1 MELFRQHPGPID
13 TATAFA
19 GYEIARHRLP
29 AAVSPASTRRARHLG
44 DLVDRYDAF
53 LLDGYG
59 VLNRGDQ
66 PVPGAV
72 ERLAQLRAAGRKI
85 VVLTN
90 GATPTAEAAR
100 AKYRALGFALAP
112 EELVASR
119 EIASLHLPDIL
130 PSGTWAAIAGEGDS
144 FPDLSVPLEDLQE
157 NPGLLAT
164 ADAFLFLSSDRWDWS
179 WQDRLVEALRA
190 RPRPV
195 VVANPD
201 LVAPREDWLSVEPG
215 TYAHHL
221 ADECGIEPRFF
232 GKPFAEAF
240 TIAMARTGI
249 PPHRTVMVGDTL
261 HTDVLGGTA
270 AGCDT
275 VLVADHGLFAGLDP
289 EPFIERSGLRPHWI
303 VPTT

>member
-1 MELFRQHPGPID
+1 MQLFREHPGPVD
-13 TATAFA
+13 SATALA

-29 AAVSPASTRRARHLG
+29 TAVLPASSQRADHLG
-44 DLVDRYDAF
+44 DLLEHYDAF

-59 VLNRGDQ
+59 VLNRGAQ

-72 ERLAQLRAAGRKI
+72 DRFAQLRAAGRKI

-100 AKYRALGFALAP
+100 AKYRALGFELAP

-119 EIASLHLPDIL
+119 EIASLHLPDL
-130 PSGTWAAIAGEGDS
+130 LSSGTWAAIAGEGDS

-157 NPGLLAT
+157 NPGLLET

-190 RPRPV
+190 RPRPL

-201 LVAPREDWLSVEPG
+201 LVAPREDSLSVEPG
-215 TYAHHL
+215 AYAHHL

-240 TIAMARTGI
+240 AIAMARTGI

-261 HTDVLGGTA
+261 HTDVLGGAA
-270 AGCDT
+270 AGCAT
-275 VLVADHGLFAGLDP
+275 VLVTDHGLFAGLDP